1 MISPELI
8 RRYQFF
14 ADFNMDQVVL
24 LASAANESQVEAEQ
38 YIFNEGEEL
47 NQFYIVQ
54 DGKVAILIDRPNPDV
69 IQPTSLQLTGKFIET
84 QTVVSTICPGEL
96 FGWSAL
102 VPPHAATSSAKT
114 LVTSKIIAFDCQE
127 LQREFENDRQFACL
141 MMQKM
146 AQVIR
151 DRLRDMR
158 IESLSVLARQPA
170 F

>member
-1 MISPELI
+1 MVSPELI

-14 ADFNMDQVVL
+14 ADFNADQIVM
-24 LASAANESQVEAEQ
+24 LAKAANEIEVEAEQ
-38 YIFNEGEEL
+38 NIFTEGEEL
-47 NQFYIVQ
+47 DQFYIVL
-54 DGKVAILIDRPNPDV
+54 DGKVAILIDRPDPDV
-69 IQPTSLQLTGKFIET
+69 MQPTSLQLTGDFIKT

-114 LVTSKIIAFDCQE
+114 RQTSTIITFDCRE
-127 LQREFENDRQFACL
+127 LEKDLDKDPQFARL

-158 IESLSVLARQPA
+158 IESLSILVRQPQ

>member
-1 MISPELI
+1 MVSPELI

-14 ADFNMDQVVL
+14 ADFTADQIVA
-24 LASAANESQVEAEQ
+24 LAKSANENRMEAEQ
-38 YIFNEGEEL
+38 NIFTEGEEL
-47 NQFYIVQ
+47 DHFYMVF
-54 DGKVAILIDRPNPDV
+54 DGKVAIQIDQPDPNV
-69 IQPTSLQLTGKFIET
+69 TQPMSLQLMGDFIET
-84 QTVVSTICPGEL
+84 QTVVSTVGPGEV

-102 VPPHAATSSAKT
+102 VAPHAATSSAKA
-114 LVTSKIIAFDCQE
+114 LVTSKIIAFNCRE
-127 LQREFENDRQFACL
+127 LQKEFDEDHQFAFL

-158 IESLSVLARQPA
+158 IESLSTLVPQPE